1 VKLSSSN
8 IFPNSLRAFIGRT
21 PNVGMHLL
29 GALLVALLVDTVEV
43 EDSHMT
49 HNNTSRMVTLT
60 KFPLRSVFFMDLTIP
75 IFVLSTLSQ

>member
-1 VKLSSSN
+1 
-8 IFPNSLRAFIGRT
+8 
-21 PNVGMHLL
+21 MHLL

-43 EDSHMT
+43 EDSQMT